1 MGALSN
7 TRCQYVRNEC
17 PIALGLLPVGDSLC
31 HINRVYALGLTF
43 SLVHA
48 LELCEVLR
56 LDPAADREELPLQ
69 YFARIA
75 PELNERYTLAGAL
88 DAIRIRVWQGE
99 RVDFMHRHGCYPWFT
114 FAGAAAVALD
124 DAEVCRKRLRRMCM
138 LDRLSV
144 FDEDVALQER
154 VEELLARKFAEGP
167 PRQGPSRTEL
177 VQFVTE
183 SVAPKSATS

>member
-1 MGALSN
+1 M
-7 TRCQYVRNEC
+7 
-17 PIALGLLPVGDSLC
+17 
-31 HINRVYALGLTF
+31 
-43 SLVHA
+43 
-48 LELCEVLR
+48 
-56 LDPAADREELPLQ
+56 DPAADGEELALQ

-75 PELNERYTLAGAL
+75 PELNERYTLTGAL

-167 PRQGPSRTEL
+167 PRQQPSRTEL
-177 VQFVTE
+177 VPIVTE
-183 SVAPKSATS
+183 SVAQNSATS

>member
-1 MGALSN
+1 M
-7 TRCQYVRNEC
+7 
-17 PIALGLLPVGDSLC
+17 
-31 HINRVYALGLTF
+31 
-43 SLVHA
+43 
-48 LELCEVLR
+48 
-56 LDPAADREELPLQ
+56 DPAADREELALQ

-99 RVDFMHRHGCYPWFT
+99 RVNFMLRHGCYPWFT

-124 DAEVCRKRLRRMCM
+124 DAEVCRKTLRRMCM

-167 PRQGPSRTEL
+167 RRQGPLRTEL
-177 VQFVTE
+177 VHIVTE
-183 SVAPKSATS
+183 SVVQKSATS